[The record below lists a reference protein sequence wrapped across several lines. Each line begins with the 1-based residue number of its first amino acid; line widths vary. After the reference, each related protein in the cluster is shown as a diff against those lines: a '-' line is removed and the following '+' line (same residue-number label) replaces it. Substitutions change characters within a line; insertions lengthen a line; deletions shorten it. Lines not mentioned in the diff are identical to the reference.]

1 MMAIAVIYREIARLP
16 TTDGATSGT
25 SHGGGGPAS
34 IAGNAGKIERAT
46 KGKEIRRPNFP
57 LTGQSVGST
66 DRSSDAGLGMGG
78 FAGRNE
84 TSGYCPLA

>member
-1 MMAIAVIYREIARLP
+1 VILSKSASLVKAVIFKSRNFA
-16 TTDGATSGT
+16 
-25 SHGGGGPAS
+25 GGGGPAS